1 MKNIGCSCK
10 ASEIGKLVINKCID
24 RQIPLTNIK
33 LQKLLIIMQGVMI
46 ASHNRILFK
55 ENLTNSIYG
64 LSIQEVSN
72 DFSQDK
78 NFVEKYMNYI
88 VPLEKEVKIIDR
100 VLTKYGHL
108 DSFELKT
115 LPEMQELYEIL
126 KNFNF
131 KTSSAFE
138 KIAFASS
145 FKDNILVWELGLE
158 EKNQKVK

>member
-10 ASEIGKLVINKCID
+10 ASEIGKLVINKCVD

-55 ENLTNSIYG
+55 ENLANSIYG

-108 DSFELKT
+108 DTFELKT

-138 KIAFASS
+138 KIAFAPCG
-145 FKDNILVWELGLE
+145 KPRR
-158 EKNQKVK
+158 